1 MEENILENYV
11 APEISGYAKSIIKKT
26 LGTKAELKSVEWT
39 AGGLYNKVFYV
50 HTSEGCFILKIECKS
65 IFPSTRIGQT
75 ENEVEGMRLFKQAGI
90 PCPTVLSYD
99 FSGNEI
105 GARYVFTERISGDI
119 VMVEQHGM
127 SDAVKDEVKRQ
138 SAGICEKM
146 KTITNSHFGS
156 LLPSGSLGWHKTW
169 NDCYHAWF
177 NLLIDD
183 GVKIGLFTDEEE
195 SILRATAN
203 KLLENSKAYLP
214 TFDTGDLG
222 LHNMIWGHI
231 NDGTDTLHVID
242 FGNSR
247 FILPHLTEWGMWG
260 QAPHE
265 VPNAHKLDKGLNLLL
280 LYDFE
285 MGVMWKEMAKMTED
299 YAHCLDGMTAYIEK
313 MKKDT
318 TRNHI
323 TEFVEKCRKVI

>member
-1 MEENILENYV
+1 MENYI
-11 APEISGYAKSIIKKT
+11 APEIQGYANLIVNT
-26 LGTKAELKSVEWT
+26 VFGARTVLKSVEWA

-50 HTSEGCFILKIECKS
+50 HTSEGCFIIKIECEK

-75 ENEVEGMRLFKQAGI
+75 ENEVEGIRLFKKAGI
-90 PCPTVLSYD
+90 PCPSVLSYD
-99 FSGNEI
+99 FTGNEV
-105 GARYVFTERISGDI
+105 GVRYVLTERISGDI

-127 SDAVKDEVKRQ
+127 SEMVKNEVQWQ
-138 SAGICEKM
+138 SAKICDKM

-156 LLPSGSLGWHKTW
+156 LTPSGPLGWHKTW
-169 NDCYHAWF
+169 NDCYRFWF

-183 GVKIGLFTDEEE
+183 GENIGLFTDEEK
-195 SILRATAN
+195 SILRAAAD
-203 KLLENSKAYLP
+203 KPLISSKSYLP
-214 TFDTGDLG
+214 TFETGDLG

-231 NDGTDTLHVID
+231 NDEPDALYVID

-247 FILPHLTEWGMWG
+247 FVPPHLTEWGMWG

-265 VPNAHKLDKGLNLLL
+265 VPNAHELDKGLNLLL

-285 MGVMWKEMAKMTED
+285 MDVMWKEMAKMTED

-313 MKKDT
+313 SKKDSS
-318 TRNHI
+318 RNHI
-323 TEFVEKCRKVI
+323 VDFVEKCRLII